1 MKIFYR
7 ISDVSQDP
15 NQTKRK
21 IKGLNNETC
30 LRNFTKVFSQQVD
43 NFQQPANIDIY
54 VIADNVC
61 DDTYNMVCKY
71 VPESNIQK
79 VSEGNGA
86 ATFRIAFNQALQ
98 HDDNEIIYF
107 VENDYLHKPNSYEI
121 LLEGFSL
128 GFPYV
133 TLYDHPDKYMKLN
146 IDGSNPLV
154 DDGAE
159 KTKVYRTASSHWK
172 ITNATTM
179 TFAAKVKDLKIDEPV
194 IRRWTSGIHPHDF
207 FMFLQIQDN
216 YFGVLTHNL
225 YPNQWLRN
233 KRHIICPIPGYSTH
247 GDIKF
252 VDSLTD
258 WGKYVTS

>member
-7 ISDVSQDP
+7 ISDIPQD
-15 NQTKRK
+15 K
-21 IKGLNNETC
+21 IKDKPEYISNKNCLNNFVNTFNADDCEI
-30 LRNFTKVFSQQVD
+30 
-43 NFQQPANIDIY
+43 NIL
-54 VIADNVC
+54 ADSVC
-61 DDTYNMVCKY
+61 DDTYNMVCQY
-71 VPESNIQK
+71 VQESNILR
-79 VSEGNGA
+79 VNERNGA

-98 HDDNEIIYF
+98 YDDNEIIYF
-107 VENDYLHKPNSYEI
+107 VENDYIHKPDSYKI

-133 TLYDHPDKYMKLN
+133 TLYDHPDKYMKQN
-146 IDGSNPLV
+146 KVGSNPFA
-154 DDGAE
+154 DGAE

-179 TFAAKVKDLKIDEPV
+179 TFATKVKDLKIDESV
-194 IRRWTSGIHPHDF
+194 IRRWTSGVHPHDF

-225 YPNQWLRN
+225 HPNQSIQN
-233 KRHIICPIPGYSTH
+233 KRHLICPIPGYSTH
-247 GDIKF
+247 GDIDF
-252 VDSLTD
+252 VDSFTD